1 MIVSSALTVHDMLEP
16 WRTSLDVDDA
26 ATLARYMEWVEDLA
40 RLSLQ
45 AARAMDSYDL
55 AGNVFC
61 DLQNELH
68 AAAEA
73 VYPNVL
79 EDS

>member
-1 MIVSSALTVHDMLEP
+1 MTVHDMLEP

-26 ATLARYMEWVEDLA
+26 ATLARYMEWVNDLA
-40 RLSLQ
+40 RLALQ
-45 AARAMDSYDL
+45 TARAMDNRDPGGMVYGDL
-55 AGNVFC
+55 A
-61 DLQNELH
+61 NELH